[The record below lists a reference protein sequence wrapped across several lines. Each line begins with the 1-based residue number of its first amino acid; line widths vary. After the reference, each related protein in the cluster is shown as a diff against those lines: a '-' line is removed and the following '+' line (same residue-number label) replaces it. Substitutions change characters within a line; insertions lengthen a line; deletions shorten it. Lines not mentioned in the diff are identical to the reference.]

1 MSSVLVYVQN
11 VNVLLCLFQLSAK
24 PHDRISDLVINS
36 CSIPDDAKVGISTSS
51 AEIHYRSSV
60 PPPPV
65 PPPPPPAP
73 GSYQEYNSHILY
85 RSSIIWI
92 KQMSAAISD

>member
-1 MSSVLVYVQN
+1 MYVKN
-11 VNVLLCLFQLSAK
+11 IICPGRFVNSLLCLFQLSAK
-24 PHDRISDLVINS
+24 PHDRISDLDFNS
-36 CSIPDDAKVGISTSS
+36 CSIPDDAKVGISTIS

-73 GSYQEYNSHILY
+73 GSYQEYNSLIQV
-85 RSSIIWI
+85 INNV
-92 KQMSAAISD
+92 D